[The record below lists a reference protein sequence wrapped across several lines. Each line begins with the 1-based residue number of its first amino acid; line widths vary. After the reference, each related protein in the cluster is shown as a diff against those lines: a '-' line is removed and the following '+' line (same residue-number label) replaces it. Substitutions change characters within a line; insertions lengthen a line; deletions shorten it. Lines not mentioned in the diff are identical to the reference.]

1 MDTYSGLRHFADSW
15 GLLLMFL
22 FFVGMIVWIFRP
34 GARRNHD
41 DAASIPLRND
51 TAPAAPDAPEKPAH
65 K

>member
-1 MDTYSGLRHFADSW
+1 MDTYSALRHFADSW

-22 FFVGMIVWIFRP
+22 FFLGMVIWIFRP
-34 GARRNHD
+34 GSKRTHD

-51 TAPAAPDAPEKPAH
+51 TAPAAARVPEAPAH